1 MPGAPG
7 SGTVDGSVKE
17 KDSVGRSKSFSINT
31 LAKAIA
37 GLGLLVVLF
46 LRIEFGAVV
55 DRLSDVRWGWIAVVV
70 ILPHIAIWLS
80 AIKWRLLLER
90 LGVRVSR
97 NTAFWL
103 YMIGTFFNNF
113 LPSTA
118 GGDVVRA
125 IELRRETDET
135 GAIVA
140 ATLAERL
147 IGFAALI
154 TLLPLALIDERVR
167 GATPLLP
174 LAIGAALVGLV
185 IGVWLLLSGRM
196 GDAMRLLR
204 MARVGRALD
213 RSEAALRRLLRDR
226 AAVRQAFALS
236 LAFYGVAILTVWA
249 GSRAFDHPL
258 GLFGIQAVVPLVLFV
273 GSLPITL
280 NGLGTKE
287 AAYVFL
293 LGLLGMPAPTALA
306 LAVVLRTR
314 AILTAIAG
322 GIAFVLRRPTPA
334 RAPENGGERDASH
347 LVA

>member
-1 MPGAPG
+1 MAH
-7 SGTVDGSVKE
+7 DRE
-17 KDSVGRSKSFSINT
+17 KDPLNKQGSAERMNSLSINT
-31 LAKAIA
+31 LAKAVVGI
-37 GLGLLVVLF
+37 GLLVVLF
-46 LRIEFGAVV
+46 LRIELGSVV
-55 DRLSDVRWGWIAVVV
+55 ERLSEVRWGWIALVV

-80 AIKWRLLLER
+80 AIKWRLLLAR

-97 NTAFWL
+97 ANAFWL

-167 GATPLLP
+167 GATAFLP
-174 LAIGAALVGLV
+174 LAIGAALVALV
-185 IGVWLLLSGRM
+185 LGVWLLLSGHM
-196 GDAMRLLR
+196 GEAMRLLR
-204 MARVGRALD
+204 MARVARALD
-213 RSEAALRRLLRDR
+213 RSEAALRRVLRDR
-226 AAVRQAFALS
+226 GAVQRAFALS

-249 GSRAFDHPL
+249 ASRAFEHPL
-258 GLFGIQAVVPLVLFV
+258 GLFGVQAVVPLVLLV

-322 GIAFVLRRPTPA
+322 GIAFVFRRPTPA
-334 RAPENGGERDASH
+334 RAPENGDERGTSH